1 MKIAFAGTPRNA
13 AETLL
18 ALHEMGYEISVVIT
32 RLDAPTGRKRLMTPS
47 PVAQVAEALNIPVV
61 KTNRVDDSALG
72 EISKFGADLGVIVAY
87 GALLN
92 RKALDAL
99 PLGWVNLHYSLLP
112 SWRGA
117 APVQHALLNRDSI
130 TGVTIFQLDEGM
142 DTGPIFSQVPT
153 EINPNENARDLLE
166 RLTKLGV
173 SALGETLPAI
183 FSGLAKPIAQDLSKL
198 DIYPLATKLSRQS
211 ARIDWSAHSS
221 NVDAV
226 IRAMNPEPMA
236 WTEFGSDSIRIL
248 AARPY
253 SVGTTDSTP
262 GSIFSSDAAI
272 VVACGDSSA
281 LAIIEVQPAGKKA
294 MSASDWYRGLP
305 KNTKVVFA

>member
-18 ALHEMGYEISVVIT
+18 ALHEMGHEISVVIT

-47 PVAQVAEALNIPVV
+47 PVAEVAEALNIPVV
-61 KTNRVDDSALG
+61 KTNRVDDSALV
-72 EISKFGADLGVIVAY
+72 EIKRFAADLGVIVAY

-112 SWRGA
+112 YWRGA
-117 APVQHALLNRDSI
+117 APVQHALLNRDSM

-142 DTGPIFSQVPT
+142 DTGPIFCQVPT
-153 EINPNENARDLLE
+153 EVNPNEDARDLLE
-166 RLTKLGV
+166 RLTKLGI
-173 SALGETLPAI
+173 SALGETLPGI
-183 FSGLAKPIAQDLSKL
+183 FSGLAKPSTQDLTKL
-198 DIYPLATKLSRQS
+198 DTYPLATKLSRQL
-211 ARIDWSAHSS
+211 ARIDWSASS
-221 NVDAV
+221 SKIDAL

-236 WTEFGSDSIRIL
+236 WTEYGGDPIRIL

-253 SVGTTDSTP
+253 SLGTADATP
-262 GSIFSSDAAI
+262 GTVSNSNDTIA
-272 VVACGDSSA
+272 VACGDSSA

-294 MSASDWYRGLP
+294 MSARDWFRGLP